1 MYPKIGLF
9 YKIASVIL
17 IFTVLTYF
25 LTTRFE
31 NEKYNEQDLIVEYQ
45 SLILYQMM
53 AEQWHKDSLDQ
64 KLIAD
69 LDRLKL
75 SAFIGLY
82 EDSNANRTLDF
93 DGFDDLNQNYIQDE
107 NEKNMPGDKFLKLW
121 THKQNSDEFNPHSP
135 SYTGVGDKDFIAMSL
150 DFLPTM
156 ETPYAS
162 YGFYGQGAMPAVFL
176 EFPIENN
183 KIMAYWLILD
193 YQLPKDR
200 DWTLIILP
208 VTVLMILGLVFWVIS
223 AFLYPVKLMIAH
235 VRNLKRGSLNQEIQI
250 TTSDELGE
258 LMLAINKMTQDIN
271 ILINQKDD
279 LLLDVS
285 HELKTPLT
293 RLKFILANMKDISE
307 ENKLALNKEINS
319 LKDMISNMLLSDKL
333 STPYIEDLNKEQA
346 LVSEII
352 SDTCDMFYKIK
363 EKMKIK
369 LLIENQTIFVDKYR
383 FCLALKNLIDNALK
397 YSENNKEINLI
408 VSDNNENVL
417 FTVKDFGKGI
427 HKEQIKEIIKP
438 LYRGRQAKEKSRG
451 GFGLGLAIAK
461 KIIEAH
467 NGNLKIDS
475 KLNEGSE
482 FTLIIPKG

>member
-1 MYPKIGLF
+1 
-9 YKIASVIL
+9 
-17 IFTVLTYF
+17 
-25 LTTRFE
+25 
-31 NEKYNEQDLIVEYQ
+31 
-45 SLILYQMM
+45 
-53 AEQWHKDSLDQ
+53 
-64 KLIAD
+64 
-69 LDRLKL
+69 
-75 SAFIGLY
+75 
-82 EDSNANRTLDF
+82 
-93 DGFDDLNQNYIQDE
+93 
-107 NEKNMPGDKFLKLW
+107 
-121 THKQNSDEFNPHSP
+121 
-135 SYTGVGDKDFIAMSL
+135 MSL
-150 DFLPTM
+150 DFLPTIK
-156 ETPYAS
+156 TPYAS

-397 YSENNKEINLI
+397 YSEDNKEINLI
-408 VSDNNENVL
+408 ISDNNENIM